1 MRSKHLGAAQQQ
13 IGVGPGSSS
22 RGQVQAKRQMQNLLL
37 GAGKNNRNSE
47 PMSETR
53 AKEES
58 WKVMEVR

>member
-1 MRSKHLGAAQQQ
+1 MRSSVSGRAARTIGDGRPEGSRSKMHAKH
-13 IGVGPGSSS
+13 
-22 RGQVQAKRQMQNLLL
+22 KCKDLLL

-58 WKVMEVR
+58 WKVVEVR

>member
-1 MRSKHLGAAQQQ
+1 
-13 IGVGPGSSS
+13 
-22 RGQVQAKRQMQNLLL
+22 VQAKRQMQNLLL